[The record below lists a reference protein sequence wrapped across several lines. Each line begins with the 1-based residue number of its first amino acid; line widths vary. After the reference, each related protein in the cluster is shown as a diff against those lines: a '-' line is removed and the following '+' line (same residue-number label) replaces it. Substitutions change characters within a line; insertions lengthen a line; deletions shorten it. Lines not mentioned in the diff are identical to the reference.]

1 MEYIDKIKSIANFL
15 DKKTG
20 KAEIA
25 IILGSGLGD
34 YAGSLKNAKTI
45 PYSEIKGFPVST
57 VPGHA
62 GFWHTGDLCG
72 KKVIMMQGRFH
83 AYEGYPMEDV
93 TLPIRVMKKLGVK
106 TLILTNAAGS
116 ANKNIAPGSLMMI
129 TDYINYAGRNP
140 LIGKNLD
147 EFGPRFPD
155 MSRAFDPDL
164 QNIARTA
171 AKQNGTDLKE
181 GVYCWFS
188 GPTFESP
195 AEVRMAHI
203 LGADACGMSTVP
215 EVMVAAH
222 SGIKSLGI
230 SCITNFCAGMSSEP
244 LTHQE
249 VIETGKMVAEEF
261 KNLIDNIVMSL

>member
-1 MEYIDKIKSIANFL
+1 MDYIEKINSIAEFIE
-15 DKKTG
+15 KRTG
-20 KAEIA
+20 RADIA
-25 IILGSGLGD
+25 IILGSGLGN
-34 YAGSLKNAKTI
+34 YAESMKDSKRL
-45 PYSEIKGFPVST
+45 PYSEIEGFPVST

-62 GFWHTGDLCG
+62 GVWHTGEMYG

-106 TLILTNAAGS
+106 TLIVTNAAGS
-116 ANKNIAPGSLMMI
+116 ANVDIGPGSLMLI
-129 TDYINYAGRNP
+129 KDYINYSGRNP

-155 MSRAFDPDL
+155 MTRAFDPEL
-164 QNIARTA
+164 QNIARKA

-181 GVYCWFS
+181 GVYCWFT

-195 AEVRMAHI
+195 AEVKMVQVF
-203 LGADACGMSTVP
+203 GADACGMSTVP
-215 EVMVAAH
+215 EVIVATH
-222 SGIKSLGI
+222 SGIKCLGI
-230 SCITNFCAGMSSEP
+230 SCITNYCAGITKQP

-249 VIETGKMVAEEF
+249 VMETGQLVADEF
-261 KNLIDNIVMSL
+261 KKLIDKIVMSL

>member
-1 MEYIDKIKSIANFL
+1 MEYIDRINSIAQFL
-15 DKKTG
+15 EKESGRAKIG
-20 KAEIA
+20 

-34 YAGSLKNAKTI
+34 YAENLSNDIKV
-45 PYSEIKGFPVST
+45 PYSNIKGFPVST

-62 GFWHTGDLCG
+62 GVWHRGELFG

-93 TLPIRVMKKLGVK
+93 TLPIRVMKKLGVEY
-106 TLILTNAAGS
+106 LIITNAAGS
-116 ANKNIAPGSLMMI
+116 ANKNIGPGSLMLI
-129 TDYINYAGRNP
+129 KDYINYAGRNP

-155 MSRAFDPDL
+155 MSNAFDKNL
-164 QNIARTA
+164 QEIAKKA
-171 AKQNGTDLKE
+171 ANKNGTDLKE

-195 AEVRMAHI
+195 AEVRMAGI

-215 EVMVAAH
+215 EVMVANH
-222 SGIKSLGI
+222 SGIKCLGI
-230 SCITNFCAGMSSEP
+230 SCITNYCAGLSDQP
-244 LTHQE
+244 LTHEE
-249 VIETGKMVAEEF
+249 VMETGKQVSQEF
-261 KNLIDNIVMSL
+261 KKLINLIVESI